1 MCVVVRVCAFKCA
14 AVLFLRGFVYFVLR
28 PNGLI
33 FEVKSC
39 SCILTEHGVVGMVLL
54 DFTLD
59 SCC

>member
-1 MCVVVRVCAFKCA
+1 MCGCACA

>member
-1 MCVVVRVCAFKCA
+1 MWLCVCGCI
-14 AVLFLRGFVYFVLR
+14 VLAGFVYFVLR

-39 SCILTEHGVVGMVLL
+39 SCILTEHGVVGMVLI